1 MIAKITEFKKTELK
15 DKKAEKGITVPRV
28 QELAKRRVNFS
39 LADEEEQFCKLNR
52 RELRTFAANPA
63 KLEAQL
69 KPKPSEPEYKPK
81 INFFDLPCSL
91 LDSVF

>member
-28 QELAKRRVNFS
+28 HELAKRRVNFS
-39 LADEEEQFCKLNR
+39 LADEEQFCKLNR
-52 RELRTFAANPA
+52 KELRTFAANPA